1 VTGSGIGLPAAAG
14 FARLDASVRFLG
26 RTAGRAEEAARLGRH
41 EGRPDVD
48 AGVPRPDPPD
58 HPHGGAGADTIVWLG
73 AAPEAIR
80 STGELWHDRHPR
92 PFTYAFGA
100 GADDDHARTRLW
112 QHVTELAG

>member
-1 VTGSGIGLPAAAG
+1 MPVFRALTGPII
-14 FARLDASVRFLG
+14 
-26 RTAGRAEEAARLGRH
+26 RTAEQ
-41 EGRPDVD
+41 
-48 AGVPRPDPPD
+48 
-58 HPHGGAGADTIVWLG
+58 GADTIVWLG